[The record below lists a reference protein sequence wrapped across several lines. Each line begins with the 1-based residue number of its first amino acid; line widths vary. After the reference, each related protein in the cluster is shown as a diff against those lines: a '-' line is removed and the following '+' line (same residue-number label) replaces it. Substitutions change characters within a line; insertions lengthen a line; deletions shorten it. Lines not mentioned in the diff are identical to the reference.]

1 MNGNFPKS
9 EQNHA
14 KYHVFTQNFKPRKLL
29 EERKLEKK
37 TFLFRIPRWTSFLMI
52 PLKFLYNEY
61 INRPKLSEQRKP
73 IRVYSS
79 FPQK

>member
-29 EERKLEKK
+29 EERKLEKNFFISNS
-37 TFLFRIPRWTSFLMI
+37 TLDELFNDTTKISLR
-52 PLKFLYNEY
+52 
-61 INRPKLSEQRKP
+61 
-73 IRVYSS
+73 
-79 FPQK
+79 